1 MASKQKGLK
10 IGLGKAGNKVRVRFF
25 CWQHCLRWLNIGNT
39 SSYPYTRSNAQES
52 HFSCRYSKE
61 AWRFAGSN
69 NNKASQTIRIPSRF
83 KVVENAKCEGG
94 GGGCW
99 GGARGGRDWGGGG
112 GLGNGGGWGVGGWGQ
127 GGWEWG
133 AGEVWGMGWGYR
145 GGLGVGAVGLGTVG
159 FGGEGQKFLESA
171 LFSG

>member
-25 CWQHCLRWLNIGNT
+25 CWQHCLRWFNIGNT
-39 SSYPYTRSNAQES
+39 FSYPYTHSNAQES

-69 NNKASQTIRIPSRF
+69 NNKASQTMLIPSRF
-83 KVVENAKCEGG
+83 KVVENAKCKGG

-99 GGARGGRDWGGGG
+99 GGGGGWVMEMVWGVGGGVLGVGSGGRG
-112 GLGNGGGWGVGGWGQ
+112 GLGWGWGVGGWG
-127 GGWEWG
+127 
-133 AGEVWGMGWGYR
+133 
-145 GGLGVGAVGLGTVG
+145 
-159 FGGEGQKFLESA
+159 
-171 LFSG
+171 